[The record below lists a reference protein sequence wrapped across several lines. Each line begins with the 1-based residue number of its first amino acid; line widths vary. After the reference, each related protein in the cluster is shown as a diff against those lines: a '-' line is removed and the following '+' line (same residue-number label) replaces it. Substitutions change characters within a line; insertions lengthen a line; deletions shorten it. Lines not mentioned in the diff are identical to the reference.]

1 MAALLLSR
9 MIGRQDYPLSKGQ
22 PPCPEKHK
30 LLGRA
35 DAKWLGLF
43 QACCLNFDKAI
54 CDLFGSRSTLS
65 HELSFAIQFTEMN
78 LEQRYQITGVF
89 PVRPADFGGR
99 KAKPPI
105 SRVF

>member
-1 MAALLLSR
+1 LGGRITRCPRDNLRALKILR
-9 MIGRQDYPLSKGQ
+9 GDV
-22 PPCPEKHK
+22 EHK